1 MLKHTEFEINP
12 FESDF
17 LSSITPLPSG
27 ISWASDPP
35 PSEFPIP
42 SVVGVWIF
50 SGATQYRFLRSE
62 SQNGLILNLK
72 VANINFPWV
81 LKRSCVEK
89 FGQFP
94 SAEQLFL
101 FH

>member
-35 PSEFPIP
+35 P
-42 SVVGVWIF
+42 
-50 SGATQYRFLRSE
+50 R
-62 SQNGLILNLK
+62 
-72 VANINFPWV
+72 NF
-81 LKRSCVEK
+81 
-89 FGQFP
+89 QFP
-94 SAEQLFL
+94 PWWGYGYFQEPHNIGFWGRSLKMA
-101 FH
+101 

>member
-35 PSEFPIP
+35 SEFPIP

-50 SGATQYRFLRSE
+50 SGAHNIGFWGRS
-62 SQNGLILNLK
+62 LK
-72 VANINFPWV
+72 MA
-81 LKRSCVEK
+81 
-89 FGQFP
+89 
-94 SAEQLFL
+94 
-101 FH
+101 